1 MWLTRPY
8 KEIEKNNIE
17 NDAIAI
23 GSQLHY
29 DKLKINNIKK
39 KIKIKMKKICILDY
53 GLGNIRSLSNA
64 LKKIKLNVI
73 MHSDLKDQDFDA
85 LIIPGVGSFAKAM
98 SLINQKYK
106 KFIFKEKKEDKLIIG
121 ICLGMHLFFSK
132 GYEDGTNNGLGFFR
146 GTVKKI
152 KKNMLKLPNMDG
164 GKLLKNKKLKILNHQ
179 IIKNSFCTLVSS
191 IA

>member
-1 MWLTRPY
+1 
-8 KEIEKNNIE
+8 
-17 NDAIAI
+17 
-23 GSQLHY
+23 
-29 DKLKINNIKK
+29 
-39 KIKIKMKKICILDY
+39 MKKICILDY

-106 KFIFKEKKEDKLIIG
+106 KFIFKAKKENKLIIG

-132 GYEDGTNNGLGFFR
+132 GYEDGTNSGLGFFK

-152 KKNMLKLPNMDG
+152 KKNTLKLPNIG
-164 GKLLKNKKLKILNHQ
+164 WRKVTFNNEKIKNFKLSNNKK
-179 IIKNSFCTLVSS
+179 FY
-191 IA
+191 